1 MSIVH
6 ASNPTSL
13 RATSPDGTRTRGLS
27 ACSHGQLRL
36 LLAAAALFTA
46 TTPASSASASPPTVR
61 VSGGLV
67 RGAAPAPGSTQ
78 FLGVPFASPPTGD
91 LRWRPPQPAAAWAP
105 KVLDATTY
113 GPSCSQIPAN
123 HSSYR
128 PIPAEELQDED
139 CLYLNVFAPERLP
152 GDPATYPVMVG
163 STSSMLNTLSTRC
176 FVKNAF
182 AGGSGC
188 L

>member
-1 MSIVH
+1 M
-6 ASNPTSL
+6 
-13 RATSPDGTRTRGLS
+13 R

-36 LLAAAALFTA
+36 LLAAALFTA
-46 TTPASSASASPPTVR
+46 TTRSTPSSAPASPPTVR
-61 VSGGLV
+61 ISGGLV

-91 LRWRPPQPAAAWAP
+91 LRWRPPQPAAPWAP

-152 GDPATYPVMVG
+152 GDPATYPVMVRKVLACSAPHNG
-163 STSSMLNTLSTRC
+163 
-176 FVKNAF
+176 
-182 AGGSGC
+182 
-188 L
+188 